1 MRRVT
6 PAASSL
12 SAIVNP
18 IFSIPPA
25 YGSGGAG
32 ARTVVL
38 EDFNG
43 DGKLDLAVTNH
54 CADSSC
60 TTGAVGI
67 LLGNGDGTY
76 QPAVSYSSGGYFT
89 QTVAAADFNGDG
101 KLDLALANQCN
112 DSGCTN
118 GSVTILLEMGME
130 PSAQR

>member
-1 MRRVT
+1 V
-6 PAASSL
+6 

-32 ARTVVL
+32 ARTVLL

-60 TTGAVGI
+60 TSGAVG
-67 LLGNGDGTY
+67 GH
-76 QPAVSYSSGGYFT
+76 
-89 QTVAAADFNGDG
+89 
-101 KLDLALANQCN
+101 ALA
-112 DSGCTN
+112 SVPVVN
-118 GSVTILLEMGME
+118 GKAKFSTSSLDAGIHSITAGYSRDQTFQSSTSPELKQVVRTETRTRLACHKIHPGAGRL
-130 PSAQR
+130 